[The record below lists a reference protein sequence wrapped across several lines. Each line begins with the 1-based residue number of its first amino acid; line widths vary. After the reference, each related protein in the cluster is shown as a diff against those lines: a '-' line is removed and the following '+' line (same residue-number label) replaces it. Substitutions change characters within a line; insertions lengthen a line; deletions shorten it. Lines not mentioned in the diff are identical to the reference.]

1 MIAPRDP
8 EPLQQKTIDH
18 SSWSESR
25 DCPGSHDTPQHVA
38 SFQQRYNILN
48 QCTSERSLSMSSNS
62 DLMRKASSF
71 SENVL
76 QKTPD
81 RNIYN
86 NSSSPVIGQTNNKPM
101 ASSPWSTFGSSQS
114 PASSKLKSCQDSN
127 TLELKNAEVRSAPFC
142 EDTRAPPVDDSNCRI
157 PEIMVPKTSQSKRS
171 STQILALLTKTVNK
185 PNNRKISPCK
195 SQLQMSTPSFLSG
208 KPDDV
213 KGEPRQSFK
222 DKAPA
227 VSSESVQKGK
237 EKHCHQWNNVQDDSL
252 SQISDLV
259 QSDLTN
265 SSLVSDHNT
274 YSFRADS
281 KNQPDDSHYDLI
293 STPTMEICRAS
304 ESEMEGEVVCNSE
317 YIGIHV
323 VEPQHNETNE
333 LQHSGIC
340 ESQNSEINVFQDNG
354 TCEPQHSETN
364 EPQHSDINEPHHIG
378 MNEPR
383 HSGVCEPQHSE
394 MNKSSHSGICE
405 PETLHNKKIE
415 IQCTRINKA
424 EQNSM
429 EKSPEHKEVCEH
441 DDLSPCTVNE
451 NTENSSSVAS
461 SKLDIVEDENEMA
474 CFGGAS
480 FSISFS
486 PLSVIPSESDS
497 DLDMEDQ
504 QTNQS
509 QEYQGNK
516 DCSITSIVGESHE
529 CVDVDSSVLCTVGK
543 NHEHVDVGSSA
554 PSGLLEC
561 VDVDSCAD
569 QSREVNNHSVTK
581 KSVENEPVL
590 SQKELEFQ
598 EGTSFIKETTQINS
612 DTSLKDSINSIVKT
626 ADNGEKEKKGVICI
640 HGSDLGEQL
649 NTSISYENMDEFQ
662 CENRAEEDDTQS
674 TGVNY
679 VTDNQTNNEGFS
691 QKSLGC
697 LQLSPDSTRNF
708 SYCSPTRTPVENS
721 LMKFNRSADV
731 LPERNN
737 LPVFETSWSDD
748 SSLFDT
754 SPVGLTNLSLPK
766 DKPSFHVSNI
776 SRFST
781 ECDSQYSS
789 LQNGEN
795 IEGKYS
801 DPLRSD
807 CDADPWRLL
816 ENKYRYKMENVED
829 QRPINKNK
837 VTSLPHR
844 TTNDRYRSGAL
855 PRTEPVYS
863 KYSFILIHFFF
874 YFSSFSLI

>member
-1 MIAPRDP
+1 
-8 EPLQQKTIDH
+8 
-18 SSWSESR
+18 
-25 DCPGSHDTPQHVA
+25 
-38 SFQQRYNILN
+38 
-48 QCTSERSLSMSSNS
+48 
-62 DLMRKASSF
+62 
-71 SENVL
+71 
-76 QKTPD
+76 
-81 RNIYN
+81 
-86 NSSSPVIGQTNNKPM
+86 
-101 ASSPWSTFGSSQS
+101 
-114 PASSKLKSCQDSN
+114 
-127 TLELKNAEVRSAPFC
+127 
-142 EDTRAPPVDDSNCRI
+142 
-157 PEIMVPKTSQSKRS
+157 
-171 STQILALLTKTVNK
+171 
-185 PNNRKISPCK
+185 
-195 SQLQMSTPSFLSG
+195 MSTPSFLSG

-222 DKAPA
+222 DIKAPA

-237 EKHCHQWNNVQDDSL
+237 EKQCHQWNNVQGDSL
-252 SQISDLV
+252 SHISDLV

-274 YSFRADS
+274 YSYRADS

-293 STPTMEICRAS
+293 STPTMETCRAS
-304 ESEMEGEVVCNSE
+304 ESEMEGKVVCDSE

-364 EPQHSDINEPHHIG
+364 EPQHSNINEPQHIG

-516 DCSITSIVGESHE
+516 DCSIPSIVGESHE

-569 QSREVNNHSVTK
+569 RSREVNNHFVTK

-590 SQKELEFQ
+590 IQKELEFQ
-598 EGTSFIKETTQINS
+598 EVTSFVKETTQINL
-612 DTSLKDSINSIVKT
+612 DTSLKDSINSIGKT
-626 ADNGEKEKKGVICI
+626 AGNGEKEEKGVICI
-640 HGSDLGEQL
+640 QGSDLSKQL
-649 NTSISYENMDEFQ
+649 NTSISYENGEEFQ

-674 TGVNY
+674 TGANQVN
-679 VTDNQTNNEGFS
+679 DNQTDNEEFS

-697 LQLSPDSTRNF
+697 LHLSPDSTRNF
-708 SYCSPTRTPVENS
+708 SYCSPTRTPEENS
-721 LMKFNRSADV
+721 LIKFNRSTDM

-754 SPVGLTNLSLPK
+754 SPVGLTNLSLSK

-776 SRFST
+776 SRYSA
-781 ECDSQYSS
+781 ECDSQYTF
-789 LQNGEN
+789 LQKGEKV
-795 IEGKYS
+795 EGKYS
-801 DPLRSD
+801 DPLRSN
-807 CDADPWRLL
+807 CDPDPRRLQ
-816 ENKYRYKMENVED
+816 ENRYKMENVED
-829 QRPINKNK
+829 QMPISKNK

-844 TTNDRYRSGAL
+844 TTNDRYRNGAL
-855 PRTEPVYS
+855 PQRDPVYS
-863 KYSFILIHFFF
+863 KYSFILIHFSL

>member
-18 SSWSESR
+18 SSWSGSR
-25 DCPGSHDTPQHVA
+25 DCPGSHDTSQHVA
-38 SFQQRYNILN
+38 SFQQRYDILN

-86 NSSSPVIGQTNNKPM
+86 NSSSPVIGRTNNKPM
-101 ASSPWSTFGSSQS
+101 ATSPWSTFGSSQS
-114 PASSKLKSCQDSN
+114 PASSKLKSSQDSN
-127 TLELKNAEVRSAPFC
+127 TLELKNAEVGSAPFC
-142 EDTRAPPVDDSNCRI
+142 EDTQALPVGDTKCRI
-157 PEIMVPKTSQSKRS
+157 PEIPVPKTSQSKRS
-171 STQILALLTKTVNK
+171 STQILALLTKTVDK
-185 PNNRKISPCK
+185 PNNRKISPCE
-195 SQLQMSTPSFLSG
+195 SQLQKSTPSFLSS
-208 KPDDV
+208 KLDDV
-213 KGEPRQSFK
+213 KGEPIQSFK

-227 VSSESVQKGK
+227 VSSESVLKGK
-237 EKHCHQWNNVQDDSL
+237 EKHCPQWNNVQDDSL
-252 SQISDLV
+252 SHISDLV
-259 QSDLTN
+259 QSDLAN

-274 YSFRADS
+274 DSFRADS

-293 STPTMEICRAS
+293 STPTMETCRAS
-304 ESEMEGEVVCNSE
+304 ESEMEGKVVCDSE

-364 EPQHSDINEPHHIG
+364 EPQHSNINEPQHIG

-415 IQCTRINKA
+415 IQSTRINKA

-497 DLDMEDQ
+497 DRDMEDQ

-509 QEYQGNK
+509 QEYQRNK
-516 DCSITSIVGESHE
+516 DCSIPSIVGESHE

-561 VDVDSCAD
+561 VDVDTCAD
-569 QSREVNNHSVTK
+569 RSREVNNHFVTK

-590 SQKELEFQ
+590 IQKELEFQ

-626 ADNGEKEKKGVICI
+626 ADNDEKEKKGVICI

-649 NTSISYENMDEFQ
+649 NTSISYENMEEFQ

-679 VTDNQTNNEGFS
+679 VTDNQTNDEGFS

-708 SYCSPTRTPVENS
+708 SDCSPTRTPVENS

-776 SRFST
+776 PRFSS

-789 LQNGEN
+789 LQIGEN
-795 IEGKYS
+795 VKGKYS
-801 DPLRSD
+801 DPLRSN
-807 CDADPWRLL
+807 CDSDPRRLL
-816 ENKYRYKMENVED
+816 ENRYKMENVED

-855 PRTEPVYS
+855 PQRDPVYS
-863 KYSFILIHFFF
+863 KYSFILIHFSL